1 MKFFISCGE
10 LSGDLHASHLVQ
22 ELKKVF
28 PQAKFLGIGG
38 PNLAREGVEIILD
51 IKDMGVVGFTEAVS
65 AFPQVVKHYQV
76 AKRYAE
82 QCDICIFVDYP
93 GFNLKLARSTKKM
106 DKFNIYYIL
115 PQVWA
120 WGEGRIKRL
129 KSDFDLLLSIIPFEE
144 DYFRNHG
151 VIAHYVGSPVFDRY
165 LEEKGKIEPIN
176 IPANFKVIGILP
188 GSRKNEVSR
197 LLPHITNIINILQ
210 KKRKDLFFVI
220 SRKIPFELSGHNIL
234 IWDGPPYSIMAQAD
248 VVISASGTATL
259 ETAFFE
265 KPMVVIYK
273 TSLLTYMIGKL
284 LAKVKHISLVNL
296 ILGEKVVPEFVQEIN
311 EDQIASF
318 VLKYLE
324 DKQLYEKVVKK
335 LQNLKAILKPNAA
348 ENAAKFISQEVKRHG
363 YA

>member
-10 LSGDLHASHLVQ
+10 VSGDLHASHLVQ

-51 IKDMGVVGFTEAVS
+51 IKDMGVIGFTEAIS
-65 AFPQVVKHYQV
+65 AFPKVVKHYEI

-106 DKFNIYYIL
+106 GKLNIYYIL

-129 KSDFDLLLSIIPFEE
+129 KSDFDLLLSILPFEE
-144 DYFRNHG
+144 DYFRNRG
-151 VIAHYVGSPVFDRY
+151 LKVHYIGNPVFDRY
-165 LEEKGKIEPIN
+165 LEEKTKIEPIK
-176 IPANFKVIGILP
+176 IPENFKVIGILP
-188 GSRKNEVSR
+188 GSRKNEVFK
-197 LLPHITNIINILQ
+197 LIPHITNIINILR
-210 KKRKDLFFVI
+210 KKRKDLFFVV
-220 SRKIPFELSGHNIL
+220 SRKIPFELSGEDIL
-234 IWDGPPYSIMAQAD
+234 IWDGSPYSIMARAD

-265 KPMVVIYK
+265 KPMVVLYK
-273 TSLLTYMIGKL
+273 TSILTYMIGKL
-284 LAKVKHISLVNL
+284 VARVKHISLVNL
-296 ILGEKVVPEFVQEIN
+296 ILGEGVVPEFVQEIN

-318 VLKYLE
+318 VLKFLE
-324 DKQLYEKVVKK
+324 DKHLYEKVVKK
-335 LQNLKAILKPNAA
+335 LHNLKTILKPGAA
-348 ENAAKFISQEVKRHG
+348 ENAAKFIAEEVKRHG